1 MISLL
6 SLIKGVGLKVWAYVG
21 LVVAGL
27 VFMYKI
33 FEAGEKGAKVDS
45 LELTLNSVRRS
56 KEIEA
61 NVDGLSDDDVAAR
74 LKENGWFRE

>member
-1 MISLL
+1 MIWLKSL
-6 SLIKGVGLKVWAYVG
+6 GLKVWAYVAGVALG
-21 LVVAGL
+21 LL
-27 VFMYKI
+27 FLYKI

-74 LKENGWFRE
+74 LRENGWHRE

>member
-1 MISLL
+1 ML
-6 SLIKGVGLKVWAYVG
+6 LIKGLGLKVWAYVAGVALG
-21 LVVAGL
+21 LL
-27 VFMYKI
+27 FLYKI

-61 NVDGLSDDDVAAR
+61 NVDGLSDDDVISKLR
-74 LKENGWFRE
+74 SSGWFRE